1 MADRDDELVEAIRE
15 LTRTI
20 DELSDE
26 LESPRRRP
34 PLRPPTPREL
44 LSFTDEVAIP
54 TLLAILESSVRALE
68 AFQRGLELVRTEREV
83 RDRTTEAISVPN
95 DRANELRRTTLSR
108 LDTVLSE
115 LQRAASEGTLPADE
129 QARDLL
135 TDARTLRD
143 EVDDRLRAA
152 TEEAGADTSD
162 GSPTSEPVEIDV
174 VNGDPRADSE
184 TPAPDPDPEPES
196 AVDVDAELETLKD
209 RYSADEDDS
218 SAADAGRDG
227 NGDAVDEADPDENDD
242 DRTASEDTDE
252 DDDVHET
259 AGENDGNENEGDG
272 NENDGD
278 GDSGEGDS
286 GVGR

>member
-54 TLLAILESSVRALE
+54 ALLAVLESSVRALE

-83 RDRTTEAISVPN
+83 RDRTTDAVAVSNE
-95 DRANELRRTTLSR
+95 RANELRKTTLSR
-108 LDTVLSE
+108 LDTVLAE
-115 LQRAASEGTLPADE
+115 LQRASSEGTLPADE
-129 QARDLL
+129 HARELL

-152 TEEAGADTSD
+152 TEEDDPVDSD
-162 GSPTSEPVEIDV
+162 RSSGSRSIEIDV
-174 VNGDPRADSE
+174 ADGDPRSDSE
-184 TPAPDPDPEPES
+184 DPQPGPES

-209 RYSADEDDS
+209 RYGADEEGTSESADDGVGAVDDS
-218 SAADAGRDG
+218 AGEDHGGIDGTGSDDSDGADFDGVADGEDHRTDDSDG
-227 NGDAVDEADPDENDD
+227 NGSENRDGGREDE
-242 DRTASEDTDE
+242 S
-252 DDDVHET
+252 
-259 AGENDGNENEGDG
+259 
-272 NENDGD
+272 
-278 GDSGEGDS
+278 
-286 GVGR
+286 